1 MSKICDKLKGGDLR
15 SIGKAEEVVTDILND
30 KNLFTEVFNGMLSD
44 DALIRMRSA
53 DAIEKVSRLYP
64 EYLQPFKQR
73 LIDEI
78 SQVRQQEVRW
88 HIAQMFSRLEFQKE
102 EISQVV
108 SLLIEWIDNSQS
120 KIVKV
125 NSLQALTDIAKK
137 YNEIMFLAINKIEE
151 VIVNGSPAMISRG
164 KKLLKE
170 LAE

>member
-1 MSKICDKLKGGDLR
+1 
-15 SIGKAEEVVTDILND
+15 
-30 KNLFTEVFNGMLSD
+30 
-44 DALIRMRSA
+44 
-53 DAIEKVSRLYP
+53 
-64 EYLQPFKQR
+64 
-73 LIDEI
+73 
-78 SQVRQQEVRW
+78 
-88 HIAQMFSRLEFQKE
+88 MFSRLEFQKE

-137 YNEIMFLAINKIEE
+137 HNEIIFLAINKIEE
-151 VIVNGSPAMISRG
+151 VIDTGSPAMISRG

>member
-1 MSKICDKLKGGDLR
+1 MMR
-15 SIGKAEEVVTDILND
+15 
-30 KNLFTEVFNGMLSD
+30 F
-44 DALIRMRSA
+44 IRMRSA

-137 YNEIMFLAINKIEE
+137 TMK
-151 VIVNGSPAMISRG
+151 
-164 KKLLKE
+164 
-170 LAE
+170 

>member
-1 MSKICDKLKGGDLR
+1 MSKIYDKLKGGDLR
-15 SIGKAEEVVTDILND
+15 SIGKAEGVVTDILND
-30 KNLFTEVFNGMLSD
+30 KNLFIEVFNGMLSD

-108 SLLIEWIDNSQS
+108 SLLMDRQQS
-120 KIVKV
+120 K
-125 NSLQALTDIAKK
+125 
-137 YNEIMFLAINKIEE
+137 
-151 VIVNGSPAMISRG
+151 
-164 KKLLKE
+164 
-170 LAE
+170 